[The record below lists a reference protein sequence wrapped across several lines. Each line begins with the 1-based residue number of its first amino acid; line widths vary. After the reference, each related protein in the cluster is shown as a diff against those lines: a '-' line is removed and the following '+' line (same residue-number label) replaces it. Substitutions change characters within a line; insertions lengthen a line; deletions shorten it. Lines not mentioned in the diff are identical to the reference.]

1 MFLVNALEKLY
12 PYPTKKLLMKIKPP
26 GTIRLL
32 LVLLLASTT
41 AISVSL
47 EFETQSSI
55 SLLLSCKFD
64 TPDGEFRRLQ
74 LHELSVR
81 HVRFEAA
88 RLNRRAPRRVLVV
101 ERGEMATIGPIMA
114 PTELSSLR
122 CCALGVLGGWLL
134 VLLSAVIWNREMLL
148 GGTHLRWFEV
158 AKGERRGILALCA

>member
-1 MFLVNALEKLY
+1 MLLIDAQRCLLNAQ
-12 PYPTKKLLMKIKPP
+12 LLAFEGGIPD
-26 GTIRLL
+26 GRLL

-41 AISVSL
+41 TISVSL
-47 EFETQSSI
+47 EFETQSNI

-88 RLNRRAPRRVLVV
+88 RLNRRASGRVLVV
-101 ERGEMATIGPIMA
+101 ERGEMATIGPMT
-114 PTELSSLR
+114 PTALSSLR

-148 GGTHLRWFEV
+148 GGTHLSWFEV
-158 AKGERRGILALCA
+158 AKGDRRGILALCA